1 MAKVMESRN
10 YPGKSPDDCF
20 DAAKVALPKAGFEI
34 WKLRPIAWLVLANR
48 QTPEGV
54 AKANLAFR
62 PGAAGTLTL
71 TGDRLSQETLQA
83 MAAEAMVALDA
94 ELG

>member
-1 MAKVMESRN
+1 MESRN
-10 YPGKSPDDCF
+10 YPGRSPDDCYN
-20 DAAKVALPKAGFEI
+20 AAKKALPKAGFEV
-34 WKLRPIAWLVLANR
+34 WKLRPAAWLVMANR

-54 AKANLAFR
+54 AKANFAFR

-71 TGDRLSQETLQA
+71 AGDDVSQETLKA
-83 MAAEAMVALDA
+83 IAAEAMAALDA